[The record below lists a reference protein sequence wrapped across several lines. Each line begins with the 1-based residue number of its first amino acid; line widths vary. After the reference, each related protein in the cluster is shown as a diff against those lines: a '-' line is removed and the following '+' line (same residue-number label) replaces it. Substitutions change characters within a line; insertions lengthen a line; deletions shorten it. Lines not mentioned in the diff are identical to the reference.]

1 MVVSESEEVMPAR
14 QPATG
19 GSSASKRLRHR
30 AGVSGVTIVVISA
43 MALLASACGSS
54 SSSPSSSTSS
64 TQAASP
70 AASTTSSGSTAPWVT
85 QAKADVT
92 EGYGTGLVK
101 PPPTSGPKAVKGK
114 NVWYISCGE
123 SYSSCAAMSKD
134 FKQASAALGW
144 HTTLT
149 DGKASPTVAAG
160 LVRQAIAAK
169 ADGIVMVSYDCP
181 GVKAALLAAQAAK
194 IPVVSYLSFNCNSP
208 AFPHSSNQPSLFV
221 GPRILGATDPSGLST
236 LFGKLVAEY
245 GIAAANGK
253 MNELYVSCS
262 AYVVCDTIN
271 KGYWNAIKPCT
282 GCKVT
287 NVLYTFAQVPNP
299 AAQIWKSAIL
309 AHPDANVITYNPASI
324 MPLGLQ
330 TAIKDAAR
338 PITVYGAEGGD
349 LNYNNIRSGF
359 EQDAVVRQDAQGTW
373 ATADTLNRIFAGG
386 NPSTFP
392 DEGGGVQVVD
402 KSHNL
407 PAAGQPYKSAL
418 DYQPLYEKVW
428 NGQ

>member
-1 MVVSESEEVMPAR
+1 MPER
-14 QPATG
+14 QPGTEG
-19 GSSASKRLRHR
+19 NS
-30 AGVSGVTIVVISA
+30 VSRKARRKKSHVVATIVAMSA
-43 MALLASACGSS
+43 VPLFLSACGSS
-54 SSSPSSSTSS
+54 SSSSAGSSPTTSGASST
-64 TQAASP
+64 
-70 AASTTSSGSTAPWVT
+70 PWVA

-92 EGYGTGLVK
+92 KGYGTGLVK

-123 SYSSCAAMSKD
+123 SYSSCAGMSKD

-181 GVKAALLAAQAAK
+181 GVKAALLAAKAAK
-194 IPVVSYLSFNCNSP
+194 VPVVSYLSFNCNSP
-208 AFPHSSNQPSLFV
+208 AFPNSSNQPSLFV

-245 GIAAANGK
+245 GIAASGGK
-253 MNELYVSCS
+253 MNELYISCS

-271 KGYWNAIKPCT
+271 KGYWKAMKPCT
-282 GCKVT
+282 GCKVK

-330 TAIKDAAR
+330 TAIKGAGR
-338 PITVYGAEGGD
+338 QITVYGAEGGD

-386 NPSTFP
+386 DPSTFP

-402 KSHNL
+402 KDHNL
-407 PAAGQPYKSAL
+407 PAPGQPYKSAL
-418 DYQPLYEKVW
+418 DFQPLYEKVW
-428 NGQ
+428 NGE

>member
-1 MVVSESEEVMPAR
+1 M
-14 QPATG
+14 
-19 GSSASKRLRHR
+19 RHR
-30 AGVSGVTIVVISA
+30 TGVLGVTVVVCAAAI
-43 MALLASACGSS
+43 LASACGSS
-54 SSSPSSSTSS
+54 SSSPSSASSSAGAPTTASS
-64 TQAASP
+64 TG
-70 AASTTSSGSTAPWVT
+70 SSGSTAPWVT

-92 EGYGTGLVK
+92 QGYGTGLVK
-101 PPPTSGPKAVKGK
+101 PPPTSGPKAVRGK

-134 FKQASAALGW
+134 FKAASDALGW

-208 AFPHSSNQPSLFV
+208 AFPHSANQPSLFV

-253 MNELYVSCS
+253 MNELYISCS

-271 KGYWNAIKPCT
+271 KGYWNAIKPCI
-282 GCKVT
+282 GCKYT

-299 AAQIWKSAIL
+299 AAQTWKSAIL

-330 TAIKDAAR
+330 TAIKDASR

-402 KSHNL
+402 KNHNL

-428 NGQ
+428 DGK